1 MYNSRKLLGR
11 EINRITYEPNPEIL
25 AARPT
30 YNPMVYYDSSID
42 NNDRLSYI
50 ERTSKLHNT
59 IGTYNPFADHTIK
72 VLVPWGYD
80 FEADKNTSTPP
91 PRRSENVRNLAPA
104 TPAYSAVTNKPYQ
117 VSSKVSF

>member
-11 EINRITYEPNPEIL
+11 EIGKITYEPNPEIL
-25 AARPT
+25 AARPSYT
-30 YNPMVYYDSSID
+30 PMGYFDSGIN

-59 IGTYNPFADHTIK
+59 IGTYNPFADHTIQ

-80 FEADKNTSTPP
+80 FEADPNTKTPP
-91 PRRSENVRNLAPA
+91 RQSDNVRNLAPA
-104 TPAYSAVTNKPYQ
+104 TPATSAITNRPFYS
-117 VSSKVSF
+117 SSKVSF